1 MYRKSME
8 EENRINQEEFVSRLG
23 NLPVVNSAWT
33 QACTLYQ
40 KTKDSNAVFR
50 TALNM
55 AEGTVK
61 TFTETSKPYIEKYQ
75 PQIERVNEYAY
86 QQLVRLEENYPV
98 ITKPTNELLSNGKE
112 LCGSIVKP
120 AVDRVNA
127 VKQYGTDKYN
137 GVINGGKEKVNQVKQ
152 LGTNTINTVKD
163 LGMATVNKTLETSYG
178 QYVVE
183 KMDDVLT
190 MSEDYLDKY
199 LPDSEEEAEGTEMD
213 NLSKEG
219 VMDEFSVQNPVTR
232 VSHLTT
238 KVRRRMYK
246 RAVKDLKNVQ
256 MRSLESLAKLNFTVD
271 LTLAVA
277 RQLTRQLRHGMDTV
291 TGCLPDYAQP
301 TAVYERLQE
310 AKKYTEDLFQS
321 FRDVKSYD
329 EIPSWVL
336 SQTKEKLSYLQET
349 LHFVTETVIAAPL
362 QFLTVDVDLNGISLE
377 EPLMALDCNG
387 HVPHLSDPE
396 TEHYVPAQ

>member
-1 MYRKSME
+1 ME
-8 EENRINQEEFVSRLG
+8 
-23 NLPVVNSAWT
+23 
-33 QACTLYQ
+33 
-40 KTKDSNAVFR
+40 
-50 TALNM
+50 
-55 AEGTVK
+55 
-61 TFTETSKPYIEKYQ
+61 
-75 PQIERVNEYAY
+75 
-86 QQLVRLEENYPV
+86 
-98 ITKPTNELLSNGKE
+98 KE

-127 VKQYGTDKYN
+127 
-137 GVINGGKEKVNQVKQ
+137 VNQVKQ

-219 VMDEFSVQNPVTR
+219 VLDEFSVENSVTR

-271 LTLAVA
+271 L
-277 RQLTRQLRHGMDTV
+277 
-291 TGCLPDYAQP
+291 
-301 TAVYERLQE
+301 
-310 AKKYTEDLFQS
+310 
-321 FRDVKSYD
+321 VKSYD

-362 QFLTVDVDLNGISLE
+362 QFLGRSTKENDEIE
-377 EPLMALDCNG
+377 ME
-387 HVPHLSDPE
+387 
-396 TEHYVPAQ
+396 